1 MTEAPTD
8 PKKLEQLKAMIV
20 EMTHTFS
27 KIDSEREHAK
37 EIASAAA
44 ETFAI
49 PKKMVNKIART
60 MYKHNYTDLQQENEQ
75 FELLYESVAG
85 HQG

>member
-1 MTEAPTD
+1 MSDVPTD

-20 EMTHTFS
+20 EMTHSFS
-27 KIDSEREHAK
+27 KIDSEREHSK

-44 ETFAI
+44 ETFTI

-60 MYKHNYTDLQQENEQ
+60 MYKHNYSDLQQENEQ
-75 FELLYESVAG
+75 FELLYESVVG
-85 HQG
+85 QQG